1 MNTTNKVIQWLIEQ
15 NEINN
20 HLFKTNKEF
29 NDYLVEDICTET
41 IDELQRQFMDV
52 SVVFIRELISELIT
66 KHSSNETNTNE
77 YKSYSISSLCN
88 MITIEYDL
96 KNNQS
101 YSKHESIA
109 KKKCKDIIQANSI
122 YTSQIWF
129 KHVIRV
135 GNTNKYIFT
144 YDR

>member
-15 NEINN
+15 NEMNN
-20 HLFKTNKEF
+20 HLFKTNKDF

-41 IDELQRQFMDV
+41 IDELQRQFMDI
-52 SVVFIRELISELIT
+52 SVVFIKELISELIT
-66 KHSSNETNTNE
+66 KHSSNETNANKYE
-77 YKSYSISSLCN
+77 SYSISSLCN
-88 MITIEYDL
+88 MITIEYSL

-122 YTSQIWF
+122 NPSQIWF
-129 KHVIRV
+129 KHVIRA

>member
-20 HLFKTNKEF
+20 HLFKTNKDF
-29 NDYLVEDICTET
+29 NDYLIEDICTET
-41 IDELQRQFMDV
+41 IDELQRQFMDI
-52 SVVFIRELISELIT
+52 SVVFIKELISELIT
-66 KHSSNETNTNE
+66 KHSNNETNRN
-77 YKSYSISSLCN
+77 SYVGHSISVLTSTITLTYSLHSH
-88 MITIEYDL
+88 
-96 KNNQS
+96 QS

-109 KKKCKDIIQANSI
+109 KGKLKKIIQANNI

-129 KHVIRV
+129 KHVIRA